1 MKRWFT
7 LHRYNRTAT
16 APDLRDSRSLGSR
29 LYRLRCVGDLQERFG
44 GFRVFLCR
52 LLLLLFLFRFCYC
65 SLLLIFGRV
74 DETDSKLKPS
84 QGWSVIWFLLSTC
97 RIISSID
104 LAAGLLTMKL
114 MTTTNISCCSSDP
127 FFYLPI

>member
-7 LHRYNRTAT
+7 LHRYNRTAIT
-16 APDLRDSRSLGSR
+16 PDLRDSSGLGSQG
-29 LYRLRCVGDLQERFG
+29 YRLRCVGDLPERFG

-52 LLLLLFLFRFCYC
+52 LLLLLFLFRFCHC

-84 QGWSVIWFLLSTC
+84 QGWSVIRERITTC
-97 RIISSID
+97 GNNNSID
-104 LAAGLLTMKL
+104 LAG
-114 MTTTNISCCSSDP
+114 
-127 FFYLPI
+127 